1 MGISRVGDS
10 GDGLDSLNAGVAAGD
25 VGAAVLVGMDELWTR
40 MVDLGMKVDSGDK
53 TNDYEGLEAKIRDPP
68 NFYSG
73 DHGKSNT
80 G

>member
-1 MGISRVGDS
+1 
-10 GDGLDSLNAGVAAGD
+10 
-25 VGAAVLVGMDELWTR
+25 
-40 MVDLGMKVDSGDK
+40 MKVDSGDK

>member
-1 MGISRVGDS
+1 
-10 GDGLDSLNAGVAAGD
+10 
-25 VGAAVLVGMDELWTR
+25 MDEDGWIW
-40 MVDLGMKVDSGDK
+40 GMKVDSEDSGDK

-73 DHGKSNT
+73 DLGKSNT